1 MGNLFSRNKKK
12 DIFLLDNVSNQFDNF
27 DNFENFNNLNNS
39 YIVLLKEH
47 ELLKN
52 KIINVLIEN
61 NELKGKIDILT
72 KKLERTSKSE

>member
-12 DIFLLDNVSNQFDNF
+12 DILLLDNNNNQI
-27 DNFENFNNLNNS
+27 DNFEIFNNLNNS

-72 KKLERTSKSE
+72 KKLESTSKSE

>member
-12 DIFLLDNVSNQFDNF
+12 DILLLDNDNNQI
-27 DNFENFNNLNNS
+27 DNFEIFNNLNNS

-72 KKLERTSKSE
+72 KKLESTSKSK

>member
-12 DIFLLDNVSNQFDNF
+12 DILLLDNVNNQLYNF
-27 DNFENFNNLNNS
+27 ENYENFNNLNNS
-39 YIVLLKEH
+39 YIILLKEH

-72 KKLERTSKSE
+72 KKLERPSKSE

>member
-12 DIFLLDNVSNQFDNF
+12 DILLLDNDNNQI
-27 DNFENFNNLNNS
+27 DNFEIFNNLNNS

>member
-1 MGNLFSRNKKK
+1 ML
-12 DIFLLDNVSNQFDNF
+12 VYQFDNF

-61 NELKGKIDILT
+61 NELKGK
-72 KKLERTSKSE
+72 